1 MTLKKITLGLLAIG
15 LFASCEKEP
24 DPVNIK
30 TPTSYEFSRDG
41 QSTVSF
47 SGQTARIGMAT
58 ELIGELG
65 STDNVTAN
73 LALEMFRNADENGG
87 DVNPFTNAE
96 LNAST
101 KSVKSKVSASKD
113 IFAANVTES
122 TAIRNLIESWITKK
136 ATEVNPNKDQIAEK
150 GKAGQ
155 IADGS
160 KARYVNAQGLEYNQ
174 AVAKTLIGA
183 LMLDQVVNN
192 YLSDKVL
199 DEGSNRTENDNATVA
214 SGKSYTTMEHK
225 WDEAFG
231 YVFGASANP
240 ALPLEDLGSADAF
253 LNKYVQ
259 KVNNDE
265 DFNTIGKE
273 IVDAFSLGRA
283 AIVGKDYELRD
294 KQVDILRKNLSK
306 VVGVRAVHYLGQ
318 GALALEAGN
327 YGSAFHDLSEG
338 LGFVYSLRYTRE
350 AGSSNTLFSK
360 AQVDGFISKL
370 TSGNGFWDLDKATL
384 DQMCEDIA
392 AKFDFTVD
400 QAVN

>member
-1 MTLKKITLGLLAIG
+1 MTLRKITLGLLAIG

-24 DPVNIK
+24 DPVVIN

-41 QSTVSF
+41 KSTVSF

-58 ELIGELG
+58 ELVGELG
-65 STDNVTAN
+65 STENVTAN

-87 DVNPFTNAE
+87 DVNPYANAD

-113 IFAANVTES
+113 IFDSNATES

-136 ATEVNPNKDQIAEK
+136 ATEVNTNKNEIAQK

-160 KARYVNAQGLEYNQ
+160 KARYVNAKGLEYNQ

-199 DEGSNRTENDNATVA
+199 DEGSNRTANDNGTVA
-214 SGKSYTTMEHK
+214 EGKPYTTMEHK

-240 ALPLEDLGSADAF
+240 KKPLEDLGSADAF
-253 LNKYVQ
+253 LNKYIQ
-259 KVNNDE
+259 KVNKDE
-265 DFNTIGKE
+265 DFNTIAKE

-318 GALALEAGN
+318 GANALEAGN
-327 YGSAFHDLSEG
+327 FGSAFHDLSEG
-338 LGFVYSLRYTRE
+338 LGFVYSLRYAR
-350 AGSSNTLFSK
+350 ASGSSNTMFTK
-360 AQVDGFISKL
+360 AEVDEFISKL
-370 TSGNGFWDLDKATL
+370 TSGNGFWDLNKSVL